1 MSPFL
6 PALLPSPPSFPHQSF
21 FPPWAD
27 TTGCPQHRPEYI
39 QFPLFFHVLHVTF
52 DPFWCISRRN
62 IPEHLSGSRTQRP
75 QSSGISWPWEN
86 ISPNAFLHVQMP
98 SYKEHFSEELLMLLV
113 RHVSLWSESSLP
125 QCLCSVRAQ
134 LTSSSAVRCGK
145 KTSAS
150 SSVACNLLLH
160 STSMATH
167 VAYCST
173 TWRYFMFSHNS
184 CFQIF
189 FYPLYLAGHHPTL
202 HYMLVIYPV
211 CTLTLLFHTHTSS
224 MIYCQWR
231 LVEEVLASRAKP
243 HIFFTAIVW
252 DQWSIATHKLDLIV
266 SDLSPTNPLLSC
278 LPSFN
283 SSSLP
288 FLYGFWFL
296 ISLNLLRRNFNL

>member
-1 MSPFL
+1 MYRCRATKSIFL
-6 PALLPSPPSFPHQSF
+6 RSSWCCWCVMCLCGLKVVCRNVFAAWELSWPAPQLSGVVRKLLHPPLLPVISSFIPPVWQLMWLTAAPH
-21 FPPWAD
+21 D
-27 TTGCPQHRPEYI
+27 VI
-39 QFPLFFHVLHVTF
+39 
-52 DPFWCISRRN
+52 
-62 IPEHLSGSRTQRP
+62 
-75 QSSGISWPWEN
+75 
-86 ISPNAFLHVQMP
+86 
-98 SYKEHFSEELLMLLV
+98 
-113 RHVSLWSESSLP
+113 
-125 QCLCSVRAQ
+125 LCS
-134 LTSSSAVRCGK
+134 LTTAAFR
-145 KTSAS
+145 
-150 SSVACNLLLH
+150 
-160 STSMATH
+160 
-167 VAYCST
+167 
-173 TWRYFMFSHNS
+173 F
-184 CFQIF
+184 F

-243 HIFFTAIVW
+243 RIFFTAIVW